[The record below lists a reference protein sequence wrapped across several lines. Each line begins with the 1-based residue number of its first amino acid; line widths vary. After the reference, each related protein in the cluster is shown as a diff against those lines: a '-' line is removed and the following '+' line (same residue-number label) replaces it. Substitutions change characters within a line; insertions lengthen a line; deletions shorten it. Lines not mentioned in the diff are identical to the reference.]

1 MLETHEEIETGN
13 CWYALRTKSRHEKV
27 VRERLD
33 REGVETL
40 LPTMKRLS
48 RWKDRKKEIEVP
60 LFPGYCFVRFSL
72 QRKLS
77 VLKIIG
83 VVDIVGCGHRPEAI
97 PDEEIL
103 ALKAVTTSFL
113 KYDAHPYLKEGMVVE
128 VVGGILKGVRGILLP
143 KRKGHRLAIGI
154 RLIQRAVAVEI
165 DAMDVVPI

>member
-1 MLETHEEIETGN
+1 MLETLEKFGARN

-27 VRERLD
+27 VRERLV
-33 REGVETL
+33 REGVEAL

-72 QRKLS
+72 ERRFP
-77 VLKIIG
+77 VLNVIG

-103 ALKAVTTSFL
+103 ALKAVMASFL
-113 KYDAHPYLKEGMVVE
+113 RYDAHPYLKEGMNVE
-128 VVGGILKGVRGILLP
+128 VVGGALKGVRGILLQ
-143 KRKGHRLAIGI
+143 KNKGHRLAVGI
-154 RLIQRAVAVEI
+154 QLIQQAVAVEI
-165 DAMDVVPI
+165 DGMDVVPI